1 MRRRTFIA
9 ALGGAAAWPLVARA
23 QQPAMPVIGRIFM
36 GAASQP
42 DSNRAAFLSGLNE
55 MGFYVGHN
63 VSFEY
68 RTADGQTDRL
78 PALIADLVQRKVD
91 LIFGNAAVALAAK
104 EATSTIPIVFVTTAD
119 PVSIGLVASFN
130 HPGGNVTGVLLRA
143 GAEATAKLIELVHE
157 LLPATTTVGML
168 NNPKFLDTGPD
179 TAAVQSATNSLGL
192 KVVVVEATVEADLE
206 PAMTKLVEA
215 HVGALVIGDNL
226 YFSSLRDR
234 IARLAMR
241 NKLPILAGPSFGKD
255 GALAI
260 YGASDFDGIRQGGIY
275 MGRILKGEKPADL
288 PVLQP
293 TKFQLVVNLKTA
305 KELKVTV
312 PPSLLARADEVIE

>member
-9 ALGGAAAWPLVARA
+9 ALGGAATWPLVARA
-23 QQPAMPVIGRIFM
+23 QQPAMPVIGRIYM

-42 DSNRAAFLSGLNE
+42 DSSRAAYLRGLNE

-91 LIFGNAAVALAAK
+91 LIYGTAAVALAAK

-157 LLPATTTVGML
+157 LLPATTTIGML
-168 NNPKFLDTGPD
+168 TNPKFLNTGD
-179 TAAVQSATNSLGL
+179 TAAVQTAANSLGL

-206 PAMTKLVEA
+206 PAMIKLVQA
-215 HVGALVIGDNL
+215 RVGALLIGDNI
-226 YFSSLRDR
+226 YFLSLRDR
-234 IARLAMR
+234 IAQLAMR
-241 NKLPILAGPSFGKD
+241 NKLPILARPSFGN
-255 GALAI
+255 GALAS
-260 YGASDFDGIRQGGIY
+260 YGASEFDGIRQGGIY
-275 MGRILKGEKPADL
+275 MGRILKGERPGDL

-305 KELKVTV
+305 KELGVTV